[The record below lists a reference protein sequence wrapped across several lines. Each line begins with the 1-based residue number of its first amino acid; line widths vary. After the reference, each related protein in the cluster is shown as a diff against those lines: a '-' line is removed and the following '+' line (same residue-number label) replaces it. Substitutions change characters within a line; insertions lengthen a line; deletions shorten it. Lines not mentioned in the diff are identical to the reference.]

1 MYVGAG
7 LASARP
13 IRNTWEEKNM
23 KVAMLGGALKNAGD
37 FLITQRSKE
46 VIEKVNPNADVTV
59 F

>member
-1 MYVGAG
+1 
-7 LASARP
+7 
-13 IRNTWEEKNM
+13 M